1 MKETTDFRI
10 RKPEEINV
18 EGSWAI
24 SYGDMIT
31 VLLAFFVMFFSVDF
45 KKEQEEVINTS
56 LIDSLLSEEITTK
69 LTFGNKEVIQGLE
82 QENAMEVKQL
92 DKDNILVFYKGKS
105 FFASGGTW
113 IFPNM
118 LPILKDFSTRVMPFL
133 GEYKIVIQAYTD
145 STPVSPG
152 RRYRDNT
159 ELAVLRS
166 VAIMRAL
173 LAEGVDSDRIEVTG
187 KGVLNTHILKL
198 MNIDLSDD
206 KMIKSMQRTVSFVL
220 RRSPIK

>member
-1 MKETTDFRI
+1 MKESVNFRI
-10 RKPEEINV
+10 RKPESVDE

-45 KKEQEEVINTS
+45 KKEKEEVINTS
-56 LIDSLLSEEITTK
+56 LIESLLSEDASQKI
-69 LTFGNKEVIQGLE
+69 TFGNKEVIEGLE
-82 QENAMEVKQL
+82 QENAIEVKQL
-92 DKDNILVFYKGKS
+92 DKDNILVFYRGKS

-113 IFPNM
+113 IFPKE
-118 LPILKDFSTRVMPFL
+118 LPVLKDFSNRVMPFL

-173 LAEGVDSDRIEVTG
+173 LSEGVDSDRIEVTG
-187 KGVLNTHILKL
+187 KGVLNTQILKL

-206 KMIKSMQRTVSFVL
+206 KTIKSMQRTVSFVL

>member
-1 MKETTDFRI
+1 MNEIGNFRI
-10 RKPEEINV
+10 RKPEAIDA

-45 KKEQEEVINTS
+45 KKEKEEVINIS
-56 LIDSLLSEEITTK
+56 LIEALLTEKSK
-69 LTFGNKEVIQGLE
+69 AKVSFGNQEILEGLS
-82 QENAMEVKQL
+82 QENAIEVKQL
-92 DKDNILVFYKGKS
+92 DNDNVLVFYRGES

-113 IFPNM
+113 IFPDK
-118 LPILKDFSTRVMPFL
+118 ISTLKDFSTRVMPFL

-145 STPVSPG
+145 NTPVSPG

-166 VAIMRAL
+166 VAIMRVL
-173 LAEGVDSDRIEVTG
+173 LAEGIDSDRIEVTG
-187 KGVLNTHILKL
+187 KGILNKQILKL
-198 MNIDLSDD
+198 MNIELSDD
-206 KMIKSMQRTVSFVL
+206 KTIKSMQRTVSFVL